1 MNDFTSGSSISW
13 SPEVRTGSDPKY
25 YGNMLRFATKEE
37 ADAYAADLADRW
49 KLVVECRSVESD
61 KPVNYRWNFDRK
73 VAEPVR

>member
-1 MNDFTSGSSISW
+1 
-13 SPEVRTGSDPKY
+13 
-25 YGNMLRFATKEE
+25 MLRFATKAE

-49 KLVVECRSVESD
+49 KLVVECRAVESD